1 MISGM
6 IAPALDRAR
15 QGIRF
20 EAGSPTV
27 LEPMPRMDVAAFVG
41 FAERGPLHWPVVIED
56 MAQFE
61 KVFGATPQLGWG
73 QKGERILGNLAESVN
88 SFFIQGGQRCWILRV
103 AGAGAHSNQFVLP
116 CLYKVTPSSGGCSAA
131 PVLVQARCEGSWSD
145 QLHVATRLRVRHVS
159 LGDISTSDSAQ
170 TWELRTR
177 PEARPGDLL
186 RIVREADG
194 KQAFFPIF
202 KVGRDAVS
210 GETVL
215 YAQSAIALTKGVAV
229 DEMALGSCGAWRQEP
244 LGEPESWKD
253 GQASIVSIDLRVR
266 DNKSEWLAEN
276 LGLTP
281 LHPRYCGALPT
292 DIEVFRGDRS
302 GSGSGRRT
310 SSFGSGNTPTPW
322 FPLAA
327 EADDIESATSSF
339 MVPIDMDGNFGEE
352 SAANA
357 SSSSA
362 LERNGLSNF
371 DSNMFLD
378 PALRATGLSDLM
390 ATADAIRYSAH
401 QPRPLTGIHAVLG
414 WFDTKV
420 QDEVTLIAVP
430 DAVHVPWQGSP
441 PALRYSLASETLL
454 AMEDT
459 EKPASFANC
468 HSLAAPSTLKAS
480 LTPPPGVEL
489 HLSWEHVNS
498 GSTAIE
504 YQVQESASEEFL
516 PVDNTWQTR
525 ARALDITIGIPGR
538 RVFRVRAVTATQT
551 SAWSDAVAIKILETE
566 PDAGPGSAVGTATGE
581 IQQALIRLC
590 AAQGELFS
598 VLSLPRSMNE
608 RNASNHVRALSAAPV
623 DGASANRTH
632 FDPDGRSGSYGA
644 IYHPWI
650 ETRCTGGSVRPLP
663 PDGAVLGMIAAR
675 TRSRGAWIAP
685 ANQPLRSVVAL
696 HTELPATR
704 QAALFDAGINVV
716 LQRPEG
722 YTLMSEDT
730 LGGIPDQRLIHVRR
744 LLILLRR
751 MVLRLGEEF
760 TFETNGDAL
769 RALVR
774 QRCNNMLE
782 RLFRAGAFA
791 GRSAA
796 ESFQVSVDDAD
807 NTLASVDAGR
817 LIVRIRVRPAQALR
831 FITLRF
837 SLGNGATGVSEE
849 NAA

>member
-1 MISGM
+1 MISGILM
-6 IAPALDRAR
+6 PALDRTR
-15 QGIRF
+15 SGIRF

-27 LEPMPRMDVAAFVG
+27 QEPIPRMDVAAFIG

-73 QKGERILGNLAESVN
+73 QKKGERILGNLAESVS
-88 SFFIQGGQRCWILRV
+88 SFFIQGGQRCWIVRV

-116 CLYKVTPSSGGCSAA
+116 CLYKVTPSSGGYFTSPA
-131 PVLVQARCEGSWSD
+131 LTLARCEGSWSD
-145 QLHVATRLRVRHVS
+145 QLHVATRLRTRHVH
-159 LGDISTSDSAQ
+159 LGGISTSDSAQ

-177 PEARPGDLL
+177 SDTVRPGDLL
-186 RIVREADG
+186 RIVREADR
-194 KQAFFPIF
+194 KQAFFPIS

-215 YAQSAIALTKGVAV
+215 YAQSAIALTKGDSANKI
-229 DEMALGSCGAWRQEP
+229 EP
-244 LGEPESWKD
+244 LGEPEKWKD
-253 GQASIVSIDLRVR
+253 GRTSVVSIDLRVR
-266 DNKSEWLAEN
+266 DNKSSEWCAEN
-276 LGLTP
+276 LGLTA

-302 GSGSGRRT
+302 GSGTVRQT
-310 SSFGSGNTPTPW
+310 SSFGASNVPW

-327 EADDIESATSSF
+327 KADDIESATGSF

-352 SAANA
+352 SAVNA

-362 LERNGLSNF
+362 LERDGLLNF

-390 ATADAIRYSAH
+390 ATADAVRYGAP

-420 QDEVTLIAVP
+420 QDEVTLVAVP
-430 DAVHVPWQGSP
+430 DAVHAPWQGSP
-441 PALRYSLASETLL
+441 PALSHSLTFEDLCAK
-454 AMEDT
+454 EDT
-459 EKPASFANC
+459 EKPESFADC
-468 HSLAAPSTLKAS
+468 HSLVAPSALEAS
-480 LTPPPGVEL
+480 LTPPPGTAL
-489 HLSWEHVNS
+489 HLSWRPGNS
-498 GSTAIE
+498 GSSAIE

-516 PVDNTWQTR
+516 PVDNTWKTR
-525 ARALDITIGIPGR
+525 EKVLDIAINAPAR
-538 RVFRVRAVTATQT
+538 RMFRVRAMSATQT
-551 SAWSDAVAIKILETE
+551 SAWSGAIAVKILESERSTG
-566 PDAGPGSAVGTATGE
+566 PSRAAGPAIRE
-581 IQQALIRLC
+581 IQQALVRLC

-598 VLSLPRSMNE
+598 VLSLPRTMNE
-608 RNASNHVRALSAAPV
+608 QDAANHVRTLSVVPV
-623 DGASANRTH
+623 DGASAKNAH
-632 FDPDGRSGSYGA
+632 FDPEGRAGSYAA

-650 ETRCTGGSVRPLP
+650 ETRCTSGSVRPLP
-663 PDGAVLGMIAAR
+663 PDGAILGMIAAR

-685 ANQPLRSVVAL
+685 ANQALRSVVAL

-704 QAALFDAGINVV
+704 QAVLFDAGINVV
-716 LQRPEG
+716 LHRPEG

-730 LGGIPDQRLIHVRR
+730 LSGIPDQRPIHVRR

-751 MVLRLGEEF
+751 MMLRLGEEF
-760 TFETNGDAL
+760 TFETNGNAL
-769 RALVR
+769 RALIR

-837 SLGNGATGVSEE
+837 SLGGGTNGVSEG

>member
-1 MISGM
+1 MISGILM
-6 IAPALDRAR
+6 PALDRTR
-15 QGIRF
+15 SGIRF

-27 LEPMPRMDVAAFVG
+27 QEPIPRMDVAAFIG

-73 QKGERILGNLAESVN
+73 QKGERILGNLAESVS
-88 SFFIQGGQRCWILRV
+88 SFFIQGGQRCWIVRV

-116 CLYKVTPSSGGCSAA
+116 CLYKVTPPSGGYFTSPA
-131 PVLVQARCEGSWSD
+131 LTQARCEGSWSD
-145 QLHVATRLRVRHVS
+145 QLHVATRLRTRHVH

-177 PEARPGDLL
+177 SDTVRPGDLL
-186 RIVREADG
+186 RIVREADR
-194 KQAFFPIF
+194 KQAFFPIS

-215 YAQSAIALTKGVAV
+215 YAQSAIALTKGDSANKI
-229 DEMALGSCGAWRQEP
+229 EP
-244 LGEPESWKD
+244 LGEPEKWKD
-253 GQASIVSIDLRVR
+253 GRTSVVSIDLRVR
-266 DNKSEWLAEN
+266 DNKSSEWCAEN
-276 LGLTP
+276 LGLTA

-302 GSGSGRRT
+302 GSGTVRQT
-310 SSFGSGNTPTPW
+310 SSFGASNVPW

-327 EADDIESATSSF
+327 KADDIESATGSF

-352 SAANA
+352 SAVNA

-362 LERNGLSNF
+362 LERDGLLNF

-390 ATADAIRYSAH
+390 ATADAVRYGAP

-420 QDEVTLIAVP
+420 QDEVTLVAVP
-430 DAVHVPWQGSP
+430 DAVHAPWQGSP
-441 PALRYSLASETLL
+441 PALSHSLTFEDLCAK
-454 AMEDT
+454 EDT
-459 EKPASFANC
+459 EKPESFADC
-468 HSLAAPSTLKAS
+468 HSLVAPSALEAS
-480 LTPPPGVEL
+480 LTPPPGTAL
-489 HLSWEHVNS
+489 HLSWRPGNS
-498 GSTAIE
+498 GSSAIE

-516 PVDNTWQTR
+516 PVDNTWKTR
-525 ARALDITIGIPGR
+525 EKVLDIAINAPAR
-538 RVFRVRAVTATQT
+538 RMFRVRAMSATQT
-551 SAWSDAVAIKILETE
+551 SAWSGAIAVKILESE
-566 PDAGPGSAVGTATGE
+566 PSTGPSRAAGPAIRE
-581 IQQALIRLC
+581 IQQALVRLC

-598 VLSLPRSMNE
+598 VLSLPRTMNE
-608 RNASNHVRALSAAPV
+608 QDAANHVRTLSVVPV
-623 DGASANRTH
+623 DGASAKNAH
-632 FDPDGRSGSYGA
+632 FDPEGRAGSYAA

-650 ETRCTGGSVRPLP
+650 ETRCTSGSVRPLP
-663 PDGAVLGMIAAR
+663 PDGAILGMIAAR

-685 ANQPLRSVVAL
+685 ANQTLRSVVAL
-696 HTELPATR
+696 HAELPATR
-704 QAALFDAGINVV
+704 QAVLFDAGINVV
-716 LQRPEG
+716 LHRPEG

-730 LGGIPDQRLIHVRR
+730 LSGIPDQRPIHVRR
-744 LLILLRR
+744 LLMLLRR
-751 MVLRLGEEF
+751 MMLRLGEEF

-769 RALVR
+769 RALIR

-837 SLGNGATGVSEE
+837 SLGGGATGVSEE
-849 NAA
+849 TAA